1 MAETVATRYAVRV
14 MGVWVRRADAL
25 IGNGSLS
32 NAARAVELER
42 ARGLQL
48 QHDLAALDLRR
59 PKRLSPADSLSRL
72 PQQADP
78 AR

>member
-1 MAETVATRYAVRV
+1 

-42 ARGLQL
+42 ARELQL
-48 QHDLAALDLRR
+48 QQDLAALDLRR
-59 PKRLSPADSLSRL
+59 TAPRL
-72 PQQADP
+72 PSVG
-78 AR
+78 

>member
-1 MAETVATRYAVRV
+1 MGETVATRYAVRV

-48 QHDLAALDLRR
+48 QQDLAALDLRR
-59 PKRLSPADSLSRL
+59 TAPRL
-72 PQQADP
+72 PSVG
-78 AR
+78 

>member
-1 MAETVATRYAVRV
+1 MGETVATRYAVRV

-42 ARGLQL
+42 ARGLRVQ
-48 QHDLAALDLRR
+48 QELAALDLR
-59 PKRLSPADSLSRL
+59 PTGPRL
-72 PQQADP
+72 PSVG
-78 AR
+78 